1 MKGKKTL
8 LTEEGLKELQD
19 ELDELINVKRPANL
33 KAIKEARALGDLS
46 ENADYDAAKND
57 QAELDELINIKRPEN
72 IQAIKE
78 ARALGD
84 LSENA
89 EYDAARNEQAVIE
102 ARIKQLEKMLENV
115 SIITDVSSDKVS
127 IGNTV
132 SIKYVEDEDEEEYK
146 IVGSQEADPFESKI
160 SNESP
165 IAKALLNKK
174 VGDIVEVESPNGVYK
189 IEITEIK

>member
-1 MKGKKTL
+1 MGNKNIVY
-8 LTEEGLKELQD
+8 LTEEGLNELKS
-19 ELDELINVKRPANL
+19 ELDNLINVR
-33 KAIKEARALGDLS
+33 
-46 ENADYDAAKND
+46 
-57 QAELDELINIKRPEN
+57 RPEN

-78 ARALGD
+78 ARSLGD

-89 EYDAARNEQAVIE
+89 EYDAARNEQAQIE

-115 SIITDVSSDKVS
+115 SIITEVSNDKVG

-132 SIKYVEDEDEEEYK
+132 SIKYIDDDEEDEYK

-165 IAKALLNKK
+165 IAKALFDHK
-174 VGDIVEVESPNGVYK
+174 VGDIVTVESPNGSYE
-189 IEITEIK
+189 IEIIDIQ

>member
-1 MKGKKTL
+1 MGNKNVVY
-8 LTEEGLKELQD
+8 LTQQGLDDLKKELD
-19 ELDELINVKRPANL
+19 DLINVR
-33 KAIKEARALGDLS
+33 
-46 ENADYDAAKND
+46 
-57 QAELDELINIKRPEN
+57 RPEN

-89 EYDAARNEQAVIE
+89 EYDAARNEQAELE
-102 ARIKQLEKMLENV
+102 ARIQKIEQIMENV
-115 SIITDVSSDKVS
+115 SIIENVDNSKVS

-132 SIKYVEDEDEEEYK
+132 SIKYVDDDEEDEYK

-165 IAKALLNKK
+165 IAQALFDHK
-174 VGDIVEVESPNGVYK
+174 VGDIVTVESPNGNYEVEI
-189 IEITEIK
+189 IEIK

>member
-1 MKGKKTL
+1 MGNKNVVY
-8 LTEEGLKELQD
+8 LTQEG
-19 ELDELINVKRPANL
+19 LDELK
-33 KAIKEARALGDLS
+33 K
-46 ENADYDAAKND
+46 
-57 QAELDELINIKRPEN
+57 ELDELINIKRPEN
-72 IQAIKE
+72 VQAIKE

-89 EYDAARNEQAVIE
+89 EYDAARNEQAQIE

-115 SIITDVSSDKVS
+115 SIIEDVKTDKVT

-132 SIKYVEDEDEEEYK
+132 SIKYIEDDEEDEYK

-165 IAKALLNKK
+165 IAKALFDHK
-174 VGDIVEVESPNGVYK
+174 VGDVVTVESPNGSYEV
-189 IEITEIK
+189 EIINIK